1 MYLIIHEKG
10 NNNMISIILINGV
23 IIMEFTEENI
33 NFSTKNIIIGQNKAL
48 FISYSNDILIFSL

>member
-10 NNNMISIILINGV
+10 NNNMISIILINSV
-23 IIMEFTEENI
+23 VFMELTEENI
-33 NFSTKNIIIGQNKAL
+33 NFSTKKIIMGQKKAL